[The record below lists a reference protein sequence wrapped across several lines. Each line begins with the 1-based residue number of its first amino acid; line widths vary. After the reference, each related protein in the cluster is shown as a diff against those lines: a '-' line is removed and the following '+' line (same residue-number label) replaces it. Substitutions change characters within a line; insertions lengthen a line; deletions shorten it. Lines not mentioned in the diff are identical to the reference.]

1 MIQNFRVLNIKDTE
15 SPVESLII
23 CKNPIANSF
32 GTLNFNI
39 PSSIVLKNKKTM
51 ILLICFEKK
60 IRSLLIRLLIFY
72 WWAFRDSNPGPT
84 GYEPVALTN

>member
-39 PSSIVLKNKKTM
+39 PSSIVSKEQENNDIFDMLPKKNKKS
-51 ILLICFEKK
+51 F
-60 IRSLLIRLLIFY
+60 
-72 WWAFRDSNPGPT
+72 
-84 GYEPVALTN
+84 